1 MPNDPSFP
9 LAAFYSKV
17 DNKREQDELRAY
29 LLQVRQELGSRLADL
44 VIDPTTNKPS
54 KWWMCF
60 CKRKFLGKSL
70 DGPGK

>member
-1 MPNDPSFP
+1 MDASFP

-17 DNKREQDELRAY
+17 EAKKDQDELRAY
-29 LLQVRQELGSRLADL
+29 LLQARQELGCRLAEL
-44 VIDPTTNKPS
+44 VIDPATNKPS

-60 CKRKFLGKSL
+60 TKRKFLGKSL